1 MIDPAPIYD
10 AATAFWKSSV
20 LFAACRVGVF
30 DALTDP
36 SDAEGVAKRLDL
48 SQRGALALLDACVA
62 LDLLE
67 KKEGQYHN
75 TPTSERYLTSES
87 PASLLV
93 TLELQ
98 AKTYPMWMNLS
109 ESVKKGQPTIPPRD
123 LLGGDPE
130 LTEQFVVGMHQR
142 ALGIAESLVN
152 VIDLSG
158 CRLLADIGGG
168 PGTYSTMILKR
179 YPELRSRIFD
189 LAPIQDVARTLV
201 ATSGVDD
208 RIEMVPCDAT
218 KDDFGNGNDAV
229 LISGLLHRM
238 TPETSQDI
246 LRKAYQGMESGGQL
260 ILNDLFTL
268 DGEPALAV
276 LFGLQFLLTNE
287 TGGTHDAR
295 DMAAWAS
302 DAGFVDIETISLF
315 PYMVITAR
323 KA

>member
-1 MIDPAPIYD
+1 MIDPTPIYD

-30 DALTDP
+30 DALTEP
-36 SDAEGVAKRLDL
+36 TGAAELAKRLDL
-48 SQRGALALLDACVA
+48 SERGALALLDACVA

-67 KKEGQYHN
+67 KKEDAYVN
-75 TPTSERYLTSES
+75 TPTGERYLTSGS
-87 PASLLV
+87 PESLLV

-98 AKTYPMWMNLS
+98 ANTYPMWMNLS
-109 ESVKKGQPTIPPRD
+109 ESVKKGQPTIPPKD
-123 LLGGDPE
+123 LLGGDQE
-130 LTEQFVVGMHQR
+130 LTRQFVVGMHQR

-189 LAPIQDVARTLV
+189 LAPIQEVAKTLV

-208 RIEMVPCDAT
+208 RIEMVPCDAIA
-218 KDDFGNGNDAV
+218 DDFGVGYDAA

-238 TPETSQDI
+238 TPETCQNI
-246 LRKAYQGMESGGQL
+246 LRKAYQGMEPGGQL
-260 ILNDLFTL
+260 ILNDLFTI
-268 DGEPALAV
+268 DGAPTMAV
-276 LFGLQFLLTNE
+276 LFGLQLLLTNE

-295 DMAAWAS
+295 DMEAWAS
-302 DAGFVDIETISLF
+302 DVGFVDVKTTSLF